1 MSPWDGED
9 RHRPRHVLGV
19 GAAPRAVHLAVAPR
33 ADGAPR
39 PVHLDVADLG
49 REARR
54 PRRAIQRHRR
64 FRDREHRHRPV
75 RVLGREGPR
84 PVHAL
89 PPGPVHLNV
98 HGPAAAARGAR
109 RRPGR
114 LRDERRGA
122 RREDVLRRAEEGR
135 GRGRDVRV
143 RDRVRLVEGALV
155 EGRREERGPGVRA
168 VRAPA
173 HGRDAGFRERGCQ
186 PRAPAPVAEDGLDV
200 AAVRRDQRHHFFR
213 RHHRLLG
220 VLQVEFGGV
229 AGDVE
234 PDARPRAAGEVV
246 APPRRRPLEGLAER
260 LQGHAL
266 DDARGRLAGARAHGV
281 QLPIEVGQV
290 VRTAPHDQNDA
301 RPRHV
306 EGLDVARA
314 EVADLVRRPELLVE
328 AAVHL
333 LEGLVDPGRFAPAA
347 QRAAEAP
354 RQFASI
360 VRGERDAQ
368 RERGPHGDAPRD
380 EARAAADDAERAGE
394 LRAHARLG
402 VCFVSLSLV
411 VMGVLGLPH
420 ALSGALLLLAR
431 PGRLGG
437 GSGAASSVGGAAL
450 ARAWRGDCF
459 SAALPISRLEM
470 H

>member
-1 MSPWDGED
+1 M
-9 RHRPRHVLGV
+9 VALGRR
-19 GAAPRAVHLAVAPR
+19 GPAPLAPRSRSRRRDRRPSRRR
-33 ADGAPR
+33 A
-39 PVHLDVADLG
+39 
-49 REARR
+49 ARR
-54 PRRAIQRHRR
+54 RRAASRPSRR
-64 FRDREHRHRPV
+64 RRSRARSAPTAPSDPGPSSLSGRP
-75 RVLGREGPR
+75 GP
-84 PVHAL
+84 A
-89 PPGPVHLNV
+89 PPGPCSW
-98 HGPAAAARGAR
+98 ARGAPTRPCPSARTRPSQCPRTR
-109 RRPGR
+109 RRRALGTPATGAPA
-114 LRDERRGA
+114 RRTPRA
-122 RREDVLRRAEEGR
+122 REDVLRRAEEGR

-173 HGRDAGFRERGCQ
+173 HGRDAGFRERGGQ

-213 RHHRLLG
+213 RHHRLLR

-281 QLPIEVGQV
+281 QFPIEIGQV

-333 LEGLVDPGRFAPAA
+333 LEGLVDSRGFAPAA

-394 LRAHARLG
+394 LRAHARL
-402 VCFVSLSLV
+402 VVWFVSLSLV
-411 VMGVLGLPH
+411 VMGVLGLPRV
-420 ALSGALLLLAR
+420 LSGALLCSRTLTR
-431 PGRLGG
+431 FGG
-437 GSGAASSVGGAAL
+437 GSGATRSAGGAAL
-450 ARAWRGDCF
+450 ARAWRGRLP
-459 SAALPISRLEM
+459 SALANLPS
-470 H
+470 